1 MVVVWVEVCLCLYT
15 FWPFGLDLLP
25 MLLQV
30 DWKHYPILANKSYLF
45 MTLPHLY
52 TSHKLT
58 LSLIEM
64 NLMLSRCFYQNPQ
77 SLSIDSVSSKNY
89 LNKLFLKALV
99 HLSKLIIETHKERFM
114 SIKEVILWIN
124 NFVPQW
130 RINKFGLKSNES
142 QILFF
147 CSLYLWNLQ
156 RRNIN
161 FN

>member
-1 MVVVWVEVCLCLYT
+1 
-15 FWPFGLDLLP
+15 
-25 MLLQV
+25 
-30 DWKHYPILANKSYLF
+30 

-64 NLMLSRCFYQNPQ
+64 NLMLWCFYQNPQ

-114 SIKEVILWIN
+114 SIKKVIL
-124 NFVPQW
+124 
-130 RINKFGLKSNES
+130 
-142 QILFF
+142 
-147 CSLYLWNLQ
+147 
-156 RRNIN
+156 
-161 FN
+161 

>member
-1 MVVVWVEVCLCLYT
+1 
-15 FWPFGLDLLP
+15 
-25 MLLQV
+25 
-30 DWKHYPILANKSYLF
+30 

-99 HLSKLIIETHKERFM
+99 HLSKLIKETHKERFM
-114 SIKEVILWIN
+114 SIKEVIL
-124 NFVPQW
+124 
-130 RINKFGLKSNES
+130 
-142 QILFF
+142 
-147 CSLYLWNLQ
+147 
-156 RRNIN
+156 
-161 FN
+161 